1 MAKKL
6 LLLCLFLPISVLLF
20 SQTVRLSGKIVNQ
33 KNEPVAG
40 ATISVP
46 GIDRAMAADIEGRFS
61 LLLDASKKHNIT
73 VSSAGYGTK
82 IVEDIE
88 LKANEENTVIITLEA
103 GTLEEVVI
111 RTSVRKESTAAL
123 INFQRNNTAV
133 SSGVAADFI
142 RRTPDKNTGEI
153 LKRVSGASIQD
164 NKFVVVRGLGDR
176 YNTAFLN
183 GAQLPS
189 SEPDKKAFSFDV
201 IPSSVVENII
211 INKTA
216 TPDLTGEFA
225 GGLIQ
230 VTTRDVPNKNFV
242 SAGVTLGYN
251 TQSTF
256 KDFVHNQRSSTDQF
270 GFSDDRRNIPAGFPV
285 NRQSYNAL
293 LNRTDGQA
301 KQIVLSR
308 LFRDDVYQEETSTAG
323 PVQTYNIAWG
333 TGKKF
338 RNDGSLGTV
347 VSLLYRKSE
356 LLYDVERALYEQD
369 GNPLLSFNDRQNKYN
384 VNLGAMANISYV
396 KGKHKIS
403 FKNLFNR
410 YLEDNYYLR
419 SGPNTDRGGMVD
431 LRSSVMNQRTFY
443 TGILEGNHQFT
454 PRNIKFYWNAAYSLN
469 DKEQPDLR
477 TAAFFSPGFN
487 NGAYLWDQDD
497 TRRFFS
503 RLRDHG
509 FSLNGALTIPFTI
522 WDEKQNLKIGGS
534 SLLRFRDFKSRIFRY
549 VESNATDFDP
559 VLSSLPFDRIF
570 NRANINR
577 NGFVLEEFTNNE
589 DKYFAVSALN
599 AGYVMFDNKL
609 NEKLRVIWG
618 ARIEFFEQ
626 FLQTKD
632 RSAKRVIINSEQ
644 WSLLPSI
651 NASYELNDQ
660 HIVRMAAAK
669 TVSRPEFREIAPFQ
683 FFDYE
688 STFGVRGN
696 QDLKMTDIYN
706 FDLRYEIYP
715 APGEAITI
723 GGFYKRFVN
732 PIEFRLGSESVTT
745 RRNYFFQNAKD
756 ANTFGIELEGRK
768 NLRFLGGNTEMLS
781 NFSLFANFTYIF
793 SQVTFND
800 ELLGKVVS
808 ADRPVQGQSPYLL
821 NGGLQYSSKSTG
833 WNATLLYNRM
843 GNRLTLV
850 GYNSLGFPDVYE
862 NPRDVIDLQ
871 VSKKIFKGKGEV
883 KLTYGDILNEKM
895 ILYEN
900 TDKSRSFKK
909 GTDRIFSSYTPGSMI
924 SLGFTYDFDYNS
936 N

>member
-1 MAKKL
+1 MAKKI
-6 LLLCLFLPISVLLF
+6 LLLCLCLPLSVLLF
-20 SQTVRLSGKIVNQ
+20 SQSARLSGKIINS

-46 GIDRAMAADIEGRFS
+46 GIERSFAADIEGRFS
-61 LLLDASKKHNIT
+61 ITLDASKKHSIT

-88 LKANEENTVIITLEA
+88 LKTKEENSIVVTLETS
-103 GTLEEVVI
+103 TLEEVVI
-111 RTSVRKESTAAL
+111 KSSVRKESTSAL

-133 SSGVAADFI
+133 SSGIAADFI
-142 RRTPDKNTGEI
+142 KRTPDKNTGEI
-153 LKRVSGASIQD
+153 LKRVSGTSIQD

-201 IPSSVVENII
+201 IPSSVVDNIV

-230 VTTRDVPNKNFV
+230 VTTRDVPVKNFL
-242 SAGVTLGYN
+242 SGGISLGYN

-256 KDFVHNQRSSTDQF
+256 KDFLHNERSSTEKI
-270 GFSDDRRNIPAGFPV
+270 GFSDDRRSIPAGFPV
-285 NRQSYNAL
+285 NRQSYN
-293 LNRTDGQA
+293 
-301 KQIVLSR
+301 IVLNNPEGRSQQIEYSK
-308 LFRDDVYQEETSTAG
+308 LFRDDVYGETVTTAG
-323 PVQTYNIAWG
+323 PVQTYNLAWG
-333 TGKKF
+333 TGKKYKD
-338 RNDGSLGTV
+338 NSSLGTV
-347 VSLLYRKSE
+347 ISILYRKSE
-356 LLYDVERALYEQD
+356 LLYEVDRALYEQD
-369 GNPLLSFNDRQNKYN
+369 GNPLLSFNDRQNKYS
-384 VNLGAMANISYV
+384 VNIGAMANIAYI
-396 KGKHKIS
+396 KGRHKIS
-403 FKNLFNR
+403 FKNLFNQ
-410 YLEDNYYLR
+410 YLEDNYYER

-431 LRSSVMNQRTFY
+431 LRSSVLNQRTFY
-443 TGILEGNHQFT
+443 TGILEGNHQLT
-454 PRNIKFYWNAAYSLN
+454 SRNLRFYWNAAYSYN
-469 DKEQPDLR
+469 NKEQPDLR
-477 TAAFFSPGFN
+477 TSAYFSPGFN
-487 NGAYLWDQDD
+487 NGTYLWDQDD

-503 RLRDHG
+503 NLRDHG
-509 FSLNGALTIPFTI
+509 FSLTGSLSIPFTAFGN
-522 WDEKQNLKIGGS
+522 KQNLKIGGS
-534 SLLRFRDFKSRIFRY
+534 TLLRFRDFKSRIFRY
-549 VESNATDFDP
+549 VESNATDFDTQ
-559 VLSSLPFDRIF
+559 LAELPFDEIF
-570 NRANINR
+570 KKQNINL
-577 NGFVLEEFTNNE
+577 NGFVMEEFTNNE
-589 DKYFAVSALN
+589 DKYFAISALN
-599 AGYVMFDNKL
+599 AGYVMFDNKF

-618 ARIEFFEQ
+618 ARVEFFEQ
-626 FLQTKD
+626 FLNTKD
-632 RSAKRVIINSEQ
+632 RSAKEIVINTEQ
-644 WSLLPSI
+644 WSILPSI
-651 NASYELNDQ
+651 NATYELHDK
-660 HIVRMAAAK
+660 HLLRLSGAK
-669 TVSRPEFREIAPFQ
+669 TVARPEFREIAPFQ

-696 QDLKMTDIYN
+696 PDLKMTDIYN

-715 APGEAITI
+715 APGEAITL

-756 ANTFGIELEGRK
+756 ANTFGLEFEGRK
-768 NLRFLGGNTEMLS
+768 NLRFLGGNSDVLS

-821 NGGLQYSSKSTG
+821 NGGLQYTSTSTG

-871 VSKKIFKGKGEV
+871 ISKKILKNKGEIRFS
-883 KLTYGDILNEKM
+883 YGDILNEKM
-895 ILYEN
+895 VLYEN
-900 TDKSRSFKK
+900 VDQSRSFKK
-909 GTDRIFSSYTPGSMI
+909 GTDRVFSAYTPGSMI
-924 SLGFTYDFDYNS
+924 SLGFTYDFDYSS

>member
-1 MAKKL
+1 MVKKIIF
-6 LLLCLFLPISVLLF
+6 LCLCLPLSVVLF
-20 SQTVRLSGKIVNQ
+20 SQQVRLNGKIIN
-33 KNEPVAG
+33 KNNEAVAG

-46 GIDRAMAADIEGRFS
+46 GIERSFAADIEGRFS
-61 LLLDASKKHNIT
+61 ITLDAAKKHNLT
-73 VSSAGYGTK
+73 VSSAGYSTK
-82 IVEDIE
+82 IVEGIE
-88 LKANEENTVIITLEA
+88 LKPYEENSIVVTLETS
-103 GTLEEVVI
+103 TLQEVVI
-111 RTSVRKESTAAL
+111 RTSVRKESTSAL

-133 SSGVAADFI
+133 SSGIAADFI
-142 RRTPDKNTGEI
+142 KRTPDKNTGEI
-153 LKRVSGASIQD
+153 LKRVSGTSIQE

-201 IPSSVVENII
+201 IPSSVVDNIV

-230 VTTRDVPNKNFV
+230 VSTRDVPANNFL
-242 SAGVTLGYN
+242 SGGISLGFN
-251 TQSTF
+251 TQSVF
-256 KDFVHNQRSSTDQF
+256 KDFIHNERSSTDKF
-270 GFSDDRRNIPAGFPV
+270 GFSDDRRSIPSGFPV
-285 NRQSYNAL
+285 NRQSYNTV
-293 LNRTDGQA
+293 LNNPEGREQ
-301 KQIVLSR
+301 QIAYSK
-308 LFRDDVYQEETSTAG
+308 LFRDDVYGETVTIAG
-323 PVQTYNIAWG
+323 PVQTYNLAWG
-333 TGKKF
+333 TGKKYK
-338 RNDGSLGTV
+338 NNSSLGTV
-347 VSLLYRKSE
+347 VSILYRKTE
-356 LLYDVERALYEQD
+356 LLYEVERALYEQD

-384 VNLGAMANISYV
+384 VNIGAMANIAYI
-396 KGKHKIS
+396 KGRHKIS
-403 FKNLFNR
+403 FKNLFNQ
-410 YLEDNYYLR
+410 YLEDNYYVR

-443 TGILEGNHQFT
+443 TGILEGNHRLT
-454 PRNIKFYWNAAYSLN
+454 SHNLKLYWNAAYSYN
-469 DKEQPDLR
+469 NKEQPDLR
-477 TAAFFSPGFN
+477 TSAYFSPAFN
-487 NGAYLWDQDD
+487 NGTYLWDQDD
-497 TRRFFS
+497 SRRYFS
-503 RLRDHG
+503 NLQDHG
-509 FSLNGALTIPFTI
+509 FSLTGSLTLPF
-522 WDEKQNLKIGGS
+522 KAFGGQQNLKVGGS
-534 SLLRFRDFKSRIFRY
+534 TLLRFRDFKSRIFRY
-549 VESNATDFDP
+549 VESNATDFDTK
-559 VLSSLPFDRIF
+559 LAELPFDEIF
-570 NRANINR
+570 HKQNINL
-577 NGFVLEEFTNNE
+577 NGFVMEEFTNNE
-589 DKYFAVSALN
+589 DKYFAISALN
-599 AGYVMFDNKL
+599 AGYVMFDNKF

-618 ARIEFFEQ
+618 ARLEFFEQ
-626 FLQTKD
+626 FLNTKD
-632 RSAKRVIINSEQ
+632 RSAKEIVINTEQ
-644 WSLLPSI
+644 WSFLPSI
-651 NASYELNDQ
+651 NATYELNDKNLLR
-660 HIVRMAAAK
+660 ISGAK
-669 TVSRPEFREIAPFQ
+669 TVARPEFREIAPFQ

-696 QDLKMTDIYN
+696 PELKMTDIYN

-715 APGEAITI
+715 SPGEAITL

-756 ANTFGIELEGRK
+756 ANTFGVEFEGRK
-768 NLRFLGGNTEMLS
+768 NLRFLGGNTDLLS

-821 NGGLQYSSKSTG
+821 NGGLQYTSKSSG

-871 VSKKIFKGKGEV
+871 ISKKILKNKGEIRFS
-883 KLTYGDILNEKM
+883 YGDILNEKM

-900 TDKSRSFKK
+900 VDQSRPFKK
-909 GTDRIFSSYTPGSMI
+909 GTDRVFSAYTPGSMI
-924 SLGFTYDFDYNS
+924 SLGFTYDFDYSS